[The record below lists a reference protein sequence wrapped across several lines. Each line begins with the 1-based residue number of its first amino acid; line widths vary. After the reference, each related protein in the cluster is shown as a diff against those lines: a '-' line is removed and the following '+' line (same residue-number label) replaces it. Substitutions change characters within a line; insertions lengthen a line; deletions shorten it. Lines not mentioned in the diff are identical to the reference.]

1 MSKQV
6 EIVSQNI
13 FKNDNEESLQIN
25 LTNVWISLINR
36 LEKDLLKIR

>member
-13 FKNDNEESLQIN
+13 FKSDDEESLRIN
-25 LTNVWISLINR
+25 LTNVWISLVNR
-36 LEKDLLKIR
+36 LEKDLLIY